1 MCEFMLVSILLSNG
15 VNSKAG
21 LLLGTTRVNRK
32 KKLLKDSNISK
43 KHVCLLA
50 DRF

>member
-32 KKLLKDSNISK
+32 KKHLKDSNILQ
-43 KHVCLLA
+43 KHVFLLVY
-50 DRF
+50 RF